1 MENRGVYVL
10 YYVGSDR
17 MDHSTGIQ
25 NAEYFYVESRNAAK
39 IMKKT
44 EVKKHLVTTMELPTP
59 AIL

>member
-10 YYVGSDR
+10 DYVGSDR

-39 IMKKT
+39 IMKNT
-44 EVKKHLVTTMELPTP
+44 EV
-59 AIL
+59 

>member
-10 YYVGSDR
+10 YYVGCDR

-39 IMKKT
+39 IMKNT
-44 EVKKHLVTTMELPTP
+44 EVKNHLVTTMELPTT